1 MAALLH
7 SFGLTR
13 TGHRDKIEMQ
23 FRGETVCYLRV
34 QDVWATK
41 AGDRMMI
48 CTNFKAI
55 YAARLNWV
63 YGVSRRPGAGLALK
77 RLKFKALQPSRAD
90 RDPYIWA
97 LLIALAQA
105 HKKLAPDAPRWKIL
119 LLACPGPGVRQLYCY
134 QGWVP
139 APLLRKLDEPSAE
152 VACPAVAIRVSTISL
167 EAPRDAARCIW
178 EMLHEAEL
186 V

>member
-1 MAALLH
+1 MVALLH

-13 TGHRDKIEMQ
+13 TGY
-23 FRGETVCYLRV
+23 V
-34 QDVWATK
+34 
-41 AGDRMMI
+41 AG
-48 CTNFKAI
+48 
-55 YAARLNWV
+55 AREV

-90 RDPYIWA
+90 QDPYIWA

-105 HKKLAPDAPRWKIL
+105 HKKLAPDAPRWKVL
-119 LLACPGPGVRQLYCY
+119 LLAGPGPGARQLYCY

-139 APLLRKLDEPSAE
+139 APLLRRLDELSAK

-178 EMLHEAEL
+178 EVLHEAEL
-186 V
+186 VLKDEEEGEGAGSRLMRREEEEEEEAAA